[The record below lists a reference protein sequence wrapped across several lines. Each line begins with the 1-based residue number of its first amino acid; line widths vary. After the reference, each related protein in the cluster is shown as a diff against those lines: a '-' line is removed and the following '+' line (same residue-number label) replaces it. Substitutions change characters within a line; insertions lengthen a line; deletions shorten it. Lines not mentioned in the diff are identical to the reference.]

1 MGTLASPLVERRDG
15 GCGDAGRGRLRRP
28 SWCLDTWVIYGST
41 KYNGGKHLAPSFVV
55 LRYMGGDAYV
65 AFVVLRYKGGTLA
78 SPSVK
83 LRYKGSSHYSSHS

>member
-15 GCGDAGRGRLRRP
+15 GCEDAGRGRLRRP

-55 LRYMGGDAYV
+55 LRYMGGDAC
-65 AFVVLRYKGGTLA
+65 AVLRGAQVQGWDACITL
-78 SPSVK
+78 
-83 LRYKGSSHYSSHS
+83 RET